1 LKSLPHI
8 ILFVFKTMLASALF
22 NSLEN
27 AYKIN
32 AKFKGT
38 QTRLELM
45 VPKYT
50 NAQKQ
55 NVISNSKVTYINC
68 YIKS

>member
-1 LKSLPHI
+1 
-8 ILFVFKTMLASALF
+8 MLASALF